1 MYLEFNNNNG
11 HLKRLTHTGPKR
23 LHILKMYLES
33 KDNNNN
39 ENRNNN
45 NNGYFERL
53 TRTEPKRLHSLEMY
67 LEFNINNNNNNEYS
81 EPLTRTDPKCLRI
94 LYDVLGV

>member
-23 LHILKMYLES
+23 LH
-33 KDNNNN
+33 
-39 ENRNNN
+39 
-45 NNGYFERL
+45 
-53 TRTEPKRLHSLEMY
+53 SLEMY
-67 LEFNINNNNNNEYS
+67 LEFNINNNNGYP
-81 EPLTRTDPKCLRI
+81 EPLTRTDHKRLRI